1 MAENVSVKDLVNEI
15 KTGLSQTSSSHK
27 DEVRVMRAM
36 LNDKN
41 FEVGVYAKEGQVG
54 TYNPCQDYRSMC
66 ANVVSGIAKIPMAEA
81 EALAENYEAKRS
93 DAETMVNISKEFVNT
108 FIQTGRKLP
117 LGGRE
122 TSDVALSLKQ
132 VPETTR
138 SYPKK
143 VGVNDDGTDRYSKA
157 PTKVGAHDS
166 IRVHA
171 PCPTWVK

>member
-1 MAENVSVKDLVNEI
+1 MNEKVKDLVNEI
-15 KTGLSQTSSSHK
+15 KTNLSQTSSSHK

-36 LNDKN
+36 LNDES
-41 FEVGVYAKEGQVG
+41 FEVGLYSKDGQVG
-54 TYNPCQDYRSMC
+54 TYNPCSDFRDMC
-66 ANVVSGIAKIPMAEA
+66 ANVVSGVAKIPVAEA
-81 EALAENYEAKRS
+81 QTLAANYEAKRS

-143 VGVNDDGTDRYSKA
+143 VGVNDDGSDRYSKA

-171 PCPTWVK
+171 PCPSWIK